1 MSTKSFR
8 TEQENFWAGE
18 FGNNYILR
26 NTGEQRVAG
35 NIALFSKILA
45 NASTVRSV
53 LEFGSNIGLNLR
65 AIRALLPNLQRL
77 SALEI
82 NDQAVEALRTIDD
95 LEVYHTSILEFSP
108 PATWDLVFTKGVLIH
123 INPDELPSVYDKL
136 YAASSRYL
144 CVAEY
149 YNPVPTEIPYRGH
162 VGYLFK
168 RDFAGEILD
177 RFPDLRL
184 VSYGFAYHRDPAFPQ
199 DDLTWFLLE
208 KATPSDLS
216 ADA

>member
-35 NIALFSKILA
+35 NIALFSKIFA
-45 NASTVRSV
+45 NTPSVRSV
-53 LEFGSNIGLNLR
+53 LEFGSNVGLNLR
-65 AIRALLPNLQRL
+65 AIRALLPDLQRL

-82 NDQAVEALRTIDD
+82 NDRAVEELRTIED
-95 LEVYHTSILEFSP
+95 LEVHHTSILEFSP
-108 PATWDLVFTKGVLIH
+108 QATWDFVFTKGVLIH
-123 INPDELPSVYDKL
+123 INPDELPGVYDKM
-136 YAASSRYL
+136 YAASNRYL

-149 YNPVPTEIPYRGH
+149 YNPVPAEIPYRGH

-184 VSYGFAYHRDPAFPQ
+184 ISYGFAYHRDPMFPQ

-208 KATPSDLS
+208 KTTLSDCS
-216 ADA
+216 ADG